1 MGFLFTFVLGLAH
14 LKEDKTLYTQFVKHD
29 QHGAGAG
36 NNLWTELAAGLH
48 SNIMELHVQ
57 TMSTWR
63 EFRLLEQHHQLGIH
77 IYNISGVKPHFTYH
91 SLSTFGFTKHLYFLQ
106 IGHHVHYI
114 TNITCFIQDFRH
126 NIWVYILLEI
136 GCFCTFPKLVNHT
149 LLNPDTLNVQSKGE
163 VDKKVIYLYFKT
175 IVVGYSCSHEGLET
189 NARRREPSIPPQKS
203 PSSFCL
209 YIYTNHI
216 IYSQNSIIMD
226 IVHFEFI
233 QTVNHC

>member
-91 SLSTFGFTKHLYFLQ
+91 SLRTFGFTKHLYFLQ

-126 NIWVYILLEI
+126 NIWVYRIMWKVLQNLWSLVYSFNKSWVRYWEQGQEYWKQLTSVHTI
-136 GCFCTFPKLVNHT
+136 SNWVFLYFPKIGQLGHPISRQPN
-149 LLNPDTLNVQSKGE
+149 NP
-163 VDKKVIYLYFKT
+163 
-175 IVVGYSCSHEGLET
+175 
-189 NARRREPSIPPQKS
+189 
-203 PSSFCL
+203 
-209 YIYTNHI
+209 HI
-216 IYSQNSIIMD
+216 IWRLH
-226 IVHFEFI
+226 V
-233 QTVNHC
+233 